1 MLTLNSLLDTNMTKA
16 GLVIERAE
24 ATGPWL
30 LLVDGIY
37 ATMRVEHEGDGV
49 LFLKQASMNES
60 GFKLFGPS
68 NCAFQS
74 MEDLGDMVIMKDCV
88 EI

>member
-1 MLTLNSLLDTNMTKA
+1 MDKT

-49 LFLKQASMNES
+49 LFLKQASMN
-60 GFKLFGPS
+60 
-68 NCAFQS
+68 
-74 MEDLGDMVIMKDCV
+74 
-88 EI
+88 